1 MSFDRTNNIYRS
13 LPINAASQKSVNFTM
28 PQAANKIPITINT
41 ATTTSNNQQAIN
53 SEEFAKLDAL
63 LEDLLAEVEQPIFL
77 NKDGTASNNW
87 NHDSLK
93 RGSNGVKST
102 SSLKHHPNIDDIE
115 RSVDWL
121 NEQKEKL
128 RNRKE
133 MFSGN
138 LDEQSAPIN
147 SQPYRKIKT
156 KLDYYVSNSNE
167 NNNSTNTPININK
180 AGFSYTN
187 PDSFNKLTNHQS
199 YNNNNNESII
209 INNSMETSP
218 TVTSNGTSDFS
229 NQTDE
234 IAYRNNL
241 ILDSQTNAAYIVNNK
256 PPVSPNS
263 RLLYSPTQQQQ
274 QQQQQQAPIVS
285 SSFRSIS
292 TNPTLLVRFF
302 VVIAG
307 KVKINFNNLA
317 LKKIIKNIYRD
328 LA

>member
-13 LPINAASQKSVNFTM
+13 LPINTAATSQKSVNFTM
-28 PQAANKIPITINT
+28 PQATAANKIPITINNSS
-41 ATTTSNNQQAIN
+41 TTTTTTTNQQTIN

-63 LEDLLAEVEQPIFL
+63 LEDLLAEVEQPILL
-77 NKDGTASNNW
+77 NKEGVASNNW

-93 RGSNGVKST
+93 RNTNGIKST
-102 SSLKHHPNIDDIE
+102 GSLKHHLNSNRPNIDDIE

-133 MFSGN
+133 IFSNNNNNN
-138 LDEQSAPIN
+138 LDEQSLIN

-167 NNNSTNTPININK
+167 NNNTPININK
-180 AGFSYTN
+180 TGFSYTN
-187 PDSFNKLTNHQS
+187 PDSFNKLNNHQS
-199 YNNNNNESII
+199 YNNNESIM
-209 INNSMETSP
+209 INNSIETSP

-241 ILDSQTNAAYIVNNK
+241 ILDPQTNTAYVVNNK

-274 QQQQQQAPIVS
+274 QQQQAPMS
-285 SSFRSIS
+285 SGSFRSIS
-292 TNPTLLVRFF
+292 TNPTLLVSLF
-302 VVIAG
+302 
-307 KVKINFNNLA
+307 
-317 LKKIIKNIYRD
+317 
-328 LA
+328 

>member
-1 MSFDRTNNIYRS
+1 
-13 LPINAASQKSVNFTM
+13 M
-28 PQAANKIPITINT
+28 PQAANKIPITINS
-41 ATTTSNNQQAIN
+41 TTTSSNQQAIN

-93 RGSNGVKST
+93 RGSNGIKST

-167 NNNSTNTPININK
+167 NNNSTNTPINMNK

-187 PDSFNKLTNHQS
+187 PDSFNKLNNHQS
-199 YNNNNNESII
+199 YNNNNESII

-241 ILDSQTNAAYIVNNK
+241 ILDSQTNTAYIVNNK

-263 RLLYSPTQQQQ
+263 RLMYSPTQQQQ
-274 QQQQQQAPIVS
+274 QQQQAPIVG

-292 TNPTLLVRFF
+292 TNPALLVSFF
-302 VVIAG
+302 FIYNL
-307 KVKINFNNLA
+307 KVKSFN
-317 LKKIIKNIYRD
+317 IILNY
-328 LA
+328 LP

>member
-1 MSFDRTNNIYRS
+1 
-13 LPINAASQKSVNFTM
+13 
-28 PQAANKIPITINT
+28 
-41 ATTTSNNQQAIN
+41 
-53 SEEFAKLDAL
+53 
-63 LEDLLAEVEQPIFL
+63 
-77 NKDGTASNNW
+77 
-87 NHDSLK
+87 
-93 RGSNGVKST
+93 
-102 SSLKHHPNIDDIE
+102 
-115 RSVDWL
+115 
-121 NEQKEKL
+121 
-128 RNRKE
+128 

-187 PDSFNKLTNHQS
+187 PDSFNKLNNHQS

-317 LKKIIKNIYRD
+317 LKNSIKNTVI
-328 LA
+328 